1 MVPNRSARHLQQQ
14 ARRVTPKL
22 STKLLI
28 NVAIVMLLLLFAAV
42 NFYNRAESAFREIS
56 TQPPVQDIALE
67 KQQPPITFDASSIE
81 HISTSVS
88 PSPSLKSITF
98 AHDNGLLP
106 LAAYETVSILK
117 NHPMHRFAASL
128 PLDEIIHRLYTSES
142 CGGRPVFMGMASVGS
157 HFYRQMVENFVYTM
171 VKFNLSDCT
180 LLICVTDPNCV
191 DLCRRSS
198 FPCYDFQ
205 YHLYHDN
212 SVPKSTMEQIAL
224 LKLFHVPKALHKGV
238 DVFTVDL
245 DVGFLDNPM
254 LLVKDRIQYPHVD
267 IFVQMDISFVMN
279 RTVAG
284 WRTWYTNRMP
294 NIGLMLVRGNSKT
307 VRMFQRAYK
316 DYGTMKEALRNQPGK
331 DQNKVADAMRY
342 ATAFYG
348 LKWKF
353 FSPDMAVLAD
363 KIYKFENKTI
373 ELGGEVSLTD
383 AISNHNF
390 SVDIY

>member
-1 MVPNRSARHLQQQ
+1 MVPNRSARHLLQQ
-14 ARRVTPKL
+14 ARRSTPKL

-28 NVAIVMLLLLFAAV
+28 NVTIVLLMLLFAIV
-42 NFYNRAESAFREIS
+42 NFFSRPEIASREIS
-56 TQPPVQDIALE
+56 TTPPVQDKAIEIQEPL
-67 KQQPPITFDASSIE
+67 ITLKASIE
-81 HISTSVS
+81 HISNSVS
-88 PSPSLKSITF
+88 PSSPPLKQITYG
-98 AHDNGLLP
+98 NSSLP
-106 LAAYETVSILK
+106 LAAYETISILK
-117 NHPMHRFAASL
+117 KHPMHRLASSL
-128 PLDEIIHRLYTSES
+128 PLDEIVHGLYTSES

-180 LLICVTDPNCV
+180 LLICVTDPTCM

-205 YHLYHDN
+205 YHLYHDS

-224 LKLFHVPKALHKGV
+224 LKLFHVPKALHRGV

-245 DVGFLDNPM
+245 DVGFLDDPM
-254 LLVKDRIQYPHVD
+254 LLVKDRIRYPHVD

-284 WRTWYTNRMP
+284 WRTWYTQRMP

-307 VRMFQRAYK
+307 VRMFQRAYT

-373 ELGGEVSLTD
+373 ELGGEVSHTRVK
-383 AISNHNF
+383 F
-390 SVDIY
+390 